1 MSLTQ
6 SVQLQLTPMQL
17 LNTTAAEDLSFASA
31 TVSLPQQQLRLNPDE
46 PSELLIQVKN
56 ISQRPLQLRL
66 NVTGDFPAKWCY
78 MGIEEPTI
86 STTGLLLKNGPG
98 QFPVTWCMRDAIAP
112 HQNLDISLYFK
123 PAADFFEAAH
133 ALGPNDT
140 LKLNYQGQIQ
150 VYAGPDGA
158 DCLMGVEN
166 FSLHIRP
173 DSRYLKFLPAVY
185 QEVDFI
191 SRFLKLFEQSFD
203 PAVQAI
209 SWMWAYLDPLTAPEA
224 MLPFL
229 AQWVGWPS
237 DIYWSQAQQRR
248 LIRRAFE
255 IYQWRGTK
263 QGLRLYLHLYTGLP
277 LDLPDTPES
286 QKHISIQEV
295 FSRGFVMD
303 EARLDH
309 DAILGGGKPFH
320 FTVRLRTEEP
330 EKLDE
335 ALIHT
340 IIDQE
345 KPAFCTYDLLLG
357 PISPPVSP
365 TPPTH

>member
-6 SVQLQLTPMQL
+6 SVQLQVTPMQL
-17 LNTTAAEDLSFASA
+17 LNTATDLNFASA
-31 TVSLPQQQLRLNPDE
+31 TVSLPYQQLRLNPDE
-46 PSELLIQVKN
+46 PSELLIQVRN
-56 ISQRPLQLRL
+56 ISQHPLQLRL

-78 MGIEEPTI
+78 MGIEEPAV
-86 STTGLLLKNGPG
+86 SPTGLLLKNGPG
-98 QFPVTWCMRDAIAP
+98 QFPVTWCMREAIAT
-112 HQNLDISLYFK
+112 HQQFDISLYFQ

-133 ALGPNDT
+133 ALGPQET

-150 VYAGPDGA
+150 IYAGPDGA

-191 SRFLKLFEQSFD
+191 GRFLKLFEQAFD

-224 MLPFL
+224 LLPFL

-237 DIYWSQAQQRR
+237 DIYWSQVQQRK

-277 LDLPDTPES
+277 LDLPETPES

-303 EARLDH
+303 AARLDQ

-320 FTVRLRTEEP
+320 FTVLLRAP
-330 EKLDE
+330 DPQQLDE
-335 ALIHT
+335 ALIRT

-345 KPAFCTYDLLLG
+345 KPAFCTYDLLLDTLSFAD
-357 PISPPVSP
+357 SPALPEY
-365 TPPTH
+365 